1 MKILKILLA
10 GIGLILVVTVLAV
23 VVFLATFDAN
33 QYKQD
38 LAQTIQQQTGRELVF
53 EGDIGL
59 TFYPALGMNLGSMR
73 FANAPGF
80 GDQPMLA
87 VQAASVSVDLLSLI
101 SLSPQIDQLVLEGLN
116 INLQKNEQGKTNWDD
131 LVVEEKAAVDGKPVQ
146 DETVDKSPRDLST
159 VAGSFGGFNISG
171 ANLLW
176 KDASAGV
183 EYQVQDL
190 NLTSGRMAPGE
201 VFPVQL
207 NLNVQ
212 SPGQLDSKVVLTAQ
226 VLLDL
231 PRIQMNSLQLQT
243 SANGAMI
250 PVDNLQLDLSGDLE
264 FNLNTQKLAINGF
277 STQVQSQGGVLL
289 KSESNFSGEVG
300 FDIEAQQLTVGALD
314 LQAHLTDP
322 ALPAGKLSTGIS
334 AGQMSLSLP
343 QNAIDLQ
350 ELQWTLNENRF
361 SGFVKVRDYTI
372 PAVDFA
378 LTTPNFN
385 VDSLLGETTGPQPVA
400 SETPIPAEDIQISLP
415 MDLLRSLKLN
425 GQLEVGTL
433 VAQKLTFNE
442 VLLKVTADSGIIDLK
457 PLKMN
462 LYDGQFNGAV
472 QVNAQGQVPVY
483 QVNKKLSSFQIGQF
497 LQDYMNDDLVSGN
510 ANVDVN
516 LTASGEWLSEL
527 KSSLNGSMQVQVLD
541 GALKGF
547 NLRHEVDK
555 AKAKFKGQTVPQQE
569 ARKTDF
575 SALNLSGVIKDGVFS
590 SDDLKVEAP
599 LIRVGGQGSANLA
612 EETVNYLVNAKLVG
626 TTKGQQGGE
635 ADELSGLEIPV
646 AITGPWLAP
655 KIDVQLDEM
664 MKARLDAEKAR
675 IRDEVAKKKAAVEKQ
690 LAAEKAKLKAA
701 QEKEAAA
708 KKAQLQ
714 KKKELAEAK
723 HKAELEARKKAEKEK
738 AEKKLEEKLKKLF

>member
-59 TFYPALGMNLGSMR
+59 TFYPALGMDLGSMR

-171 ANLLW
+171 ANWLW

-201 VFPVQL
+201 VFPIQL

-212 SPGQLDSKVVLTAQ
+212 SPGQLDSKVALTAQ

-361 SGFVKVRDYTI
+361 SGFVKVSDYTI

-385 VDSLLGETTGPQPVA
+385 VDSLLGETTGPQPVV

-690 LAAEKAKLKAA
+690 LATEKAKLKAA

>member
-243 SANGAMI
+243 SANGAII